1 MVIEVSESPTLATA
15 TRLIHFLLATA
26 KSFWGAT
33 VSTAWGMATFLL
45 LAALLGYYELDG
57 STLTGLFTIIGTL
70 MENWQ
75 LVWGMLFLFELF
87 TNFKELDK

>member
-1 MVIEVSESPTLATA
+1 MKTLSKIVN
-15 TRLIHFLLATA
+15 LFLATA

-33 VSTAWGMATFLL
+33 VSTAWGMATFFL

-70 MENWQ
+70 MDNWEI
-75 LVWGMLFLFELF
+75 VWIMLFGFEFLV
-87 TNFKELDK
+87 NLRELNKGEIK